1 MVNGS
6 DPLVAVRLIAAL
18 ENPRTRR
25 SVKRKRFIAASVVA
39 AAILAPGSAAL
50 AGNSSGKSSKGS
62 LVTVGSVEVVDDVC
76 TNVNINTGTEK
87 NKKQSC
93 K

>member
-1 MVNGS
+1 M
-6 DPLVAVRLIAAL
+6 
-18 ENPRTRR
+18 
-25 SVKRKRFIAASVVA
+25 KRKRFIAASVVA

-50 AGNSSGKSSKGS
+50 AGGSSGKSSGGS
-62 LVTVGSVEVVDDVC
+62 LVSVGSVDVVDDVC
-76 TNVNINTGTEK
+76 TNVNINTGVEK